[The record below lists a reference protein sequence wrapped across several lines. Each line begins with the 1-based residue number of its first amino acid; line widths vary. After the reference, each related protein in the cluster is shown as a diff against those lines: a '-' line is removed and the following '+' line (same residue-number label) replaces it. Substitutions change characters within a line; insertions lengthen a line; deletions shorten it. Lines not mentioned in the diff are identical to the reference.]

1 VIQTQAT
8 LPPLPLV
15 GRGRELSALFG
26 LLDAAGEGEGGTAFV
41 SGTAGVGKSRLLR
54 AVADEATRRGW
65 LVAAG
70 RSFPV
75 ETGVP
80 YALVADAFVPLI
92 HGLEPETLSV
102 LARGGEGELAQLFP
116 ALGASRAATGAADAA
131 EVKTRL
137 LWNFL
142 QFARRLAERRPTLV
156 VLEDLH
162 WADASSLELFH
173 FLARHVPDTSITL
186 LGSYIDTERDSHPTL
201 RTMERSLV
209 GGGQARSIAV
219 EPLTRDETAELVHQ
233 TFAVSPAVSGDFVTL
248 LYSFTRGNPFFIQ
261 ETLKSLVES
270 GRLRPAGG
278 TWIGWETEEL
288 SLPPTVREAVAAR
301 LDGLSDDAR
310 RAAEVAAVIGTRVRY
325 DLLRALLD
333 MEPTRVLSALEEL
346 GRRQVLEESD
356 QCESLC
362 YDFGHPLIRETL
374 YAGLSRARRLVHHTA
389 VGELLER
396 LSGGAD
402 ELAYHYSRGETDRVA
417 PKAIHYLVEAGRNA
431 LAREANREAADYLAR
446 ALELSDAGPR
456 EEGAPDR
463 LVEDLAR
470 ARSRVGER
478 DAARALW
485 QRALDEAR
493 AAGDRAREGA
503 VLRRLGLAAY
513 AAGRHNDA
521 LESFDLALQ
530 AAEQAGDAELKV
542 RLLLSKGVILQE
554 LGEGQEASRVIRAAL
569 AAAEATGS
577 DSLLARSHRALL
589 FLHTW
594 TGPTALAR
602 QHGERAIELSERCQD
617 PLIAFACHWGMA
629 ALSGLTGRF
638 EETTHHLAECDR
650 IAEELRSPRLRVAA
664 AEVAIEYAH
673 GTGRWDEGLALGE
686 RAIALARSLGL
697 RNLLPRV
704 LVWTALIYLR
714 RGDLDQGG
722 AYVQEAWE
730 LSGAEDAPA
739 TQRIDVHAVVP
750 AHIGRAVEHLVRGD
764 AREAI
769 RVAERG
775 LAIADRSGYV
785 VWAIHRLLP
794 TIAEGY
800 VYAQDREGARNT
812 ARRLRAESER
822 MEHRLGLA
830 WSAACDAFVDWL
842 DGNLERAIVLLQEA
856 AEELEAVPYLPDAA
870 RLRRQL
876 AMRLADAGQIEAG
889 IRELRRVHEI
899 FTRLGAQPE
908 LGRTRDNLR
917 ELGSRPPT
925 RGAAAGAE
933 GLTAR
938 EVEILRLVAAQK
950 SNKAIGK
957 ALGISPRTVSTH
969 LSNVFR
975 KLDLTSRA
983 ELGELARRLE
993 FPEA

>member
-41 SGTAGVGKSRLLR
+41 TGMAGVGKSRLLR
-54 AVADEATRRGW
+54 AVADEALRRGW
-65 LVAAG
+65 LVATG
-70 RSFPV
+70 RTFPV

-92 HGLEPETLSV
+92 QGLDPDTLSV
-102 LARGGEGELAQLFP
+102 LARGGESELSQLFP
-116 ALGASRAATGAADAA
+116 ALGPYRAATSAADAA
-131 EVKTRL
+131 EIKTRL
-137 LWNFL
+137 LWNFG

-173 FLARHVPDTSITL
+173 FLARHVRDTSIAL
-186 LGSYIDTERDSHPTL
+186 LGSYIDTERDANPTL
-201 RTMERSLV
+201 RPLERSLV
-209 GGGQARSIAV
+209 GGGQARSMTV
-219 EPLTRDETAELVHQ
+219 EPLTPEETAELVHQ
-233 TFAVSPAVSGDFVTL
+233 TFSVSPGVARDFVTL
-248 LYSFTRGNPFFIQ
+248 LYGFTRGNPFFIQ

-270 GRLRPAGG
+270 GRLRAAAG
-278 TWIGWETEEL
+278 TWIGWETDEL
-288 SLPPTVREAVAAR
+288 SLPPTVRDAVTAR
-301 LDGLSDDAR
+301 LDGLSEDAR

-325 DLLRALLD
+325 DLLRGLLD
-333 MEPTRVLSALEEL
+333 TEPERLLSALEEL
-346 GRRQVLEESD
+346 ADRQVLEESD

-374 YAGLSRARRLVHHTA
+374 YAGLSRARRLVLHTA
-389 VGELLER
+389 VGEVLER

-402 ELAYHYSRGETDRVA
+402 ELAYHYSRGETDRVG
-417 PKAIHYLVEAGRNA
+417 PKAIRYLVEAGRDA
-431 LAREANREAADYLAR
+431 LGREANREAADYLAR
-446 ALELSDAGPR
+446 ALELSDASPQ
-456 EEGAPDR
+456 EDGAPGR
-463 LVEDLAR
+463 LAEDLAR

-478 DAARALW
+478 EAADELWRRALG
-485 QRALDEAR
+485 EAR
-493 AAGDRAREGA
+493 AAGDRGREGA

-513 AAGRHNDA
+513 AAGRHGEA
-521 LESFDLALQ
+521 LENFDLALE
-530 AAEQAGDAELKV
+530 AAGDAEDVELKV
-542 RLLLSKGVILQE
+542 RLLLSKGVVLQE
-554 LGEGQEASRVIRAAL
+554 LGEGAEAGQVIRAAL
-569 AAAEATGS
+569 AAAEATGA

-602 QHGERAIELSERCQD
+602 QHGERAIELSERCGD
-617 PLIAFACHWGMA
+617 PVIAFACHWGMA

-638 EETTHHLAECDR
+638 EETTRHLAECDR

-664 AEVAIEYAH
+664 AEIAIEYAH

-697 RNLLPRV
+697 RNLLPRI
-704 LVWTALIYLR
+704 LVWTSLIYLR
-714 RGDLDQGG
+714 RGDLEQGS
-722 AYVQEAWE
+722 AYVREAWD
-730 LSGAEDAPA
+730 LSGAETAPDME
-739 TQRIDVHAVVP
+739 RVDVHAVVP
-750 AHIGRAVEHLVRGD
+750 AHIGRAVEHLVRGEP
-764 AREAI
+764 REAI

-800 VYAQDREGARNT
+800 VYAQDPVGARNT

-876 AMRLADAGQIEAG
+876 AMRLADAGQTEAG
-889 IRELRRVHEI
+889 IRELRRVHDI
-899 FTRLGAQPE
+899 FTRLGAEPE
-908 LGRTRDNLR
+908 LARTRENLR

-933 GLTAR
+933 SLTSR

-975 KLDLTSRA
+975 KLELSSRA
-983 ELGELARRLE
+983 ELGELARRLDL
-993 FPEA
+993 PES